1 MKNAKSSTPQP
12 NMKRKSLLPAALLL
26 LLVGCTV
33 EAQSP
38 GGLRVTDG
46 QFVLGDRPARAIGV
60 NYFEAFTWALS
71 LADGSRRT
79 PNYEDVEI
87 MGRVEPAGPLP
98 PKKSY
103 REGFRLLA
111 DKGIPFARFN
121 CGGFF
126 PKEWKFYQENPE
138 AYFGLLDDLVRAAEE
153 HRMGLIPSLFW
164 SFFTVPG
171 IVGEPLNAWGD
182 AGSKTHAFMRKY
194 TQEVVGRYK
203 DSSAIWGWEF
213 GNEYNLE
220 VDLPHPQ
227 RDGVA
232 RWFQPHLGMPAKP
245 GPDDHL
251 TSQDIRTAYR
261 EFARMVREIDPLRP
275 IFTGDAAPRSAAATL
290 EGTGKWGIDTREQWI
305 AQLVK
310 NNPDP
315 VDTISIHFYP
325 FHTQAGIGLKDQ
337 PLEETLDASLAA
349 AREAGKPL
357 WVGEWAASETS
368 DPALRREQF
377 QTVLD
382 LLVEREIQLSAVW
395 VFDFPWQPLMN
406 IDVGTENEFMLDA
419 LAEANRR
426 LRDRKDVGS
435 EAGESGKT
443 Q

>member
-1 MKNAKSSTPQP
+1 MKNAGVPAPRP
-12 NMKRKSLLPAALLL
+12 NTQMNSLMIAALLFL
-26 LLVGCTV
+26 LAGCNAG
-33 EAQSP
+33 AQSP
-38 GGLRVTDG
+38 GRLQVADG
-46 QFVLGDRPARAIGV
+46 QFVLDDRPARAIGV

-71 LADGSRRT
+71 IADGSRRT
-79 PNYEDVEI
+79 ASYEEVEI
-87 MGRVEPAGPLP
+87 MGHVKPAGSLP
-98 PKKSY
+98 AKKSF
-103 REGFRLLA
+103 REGFRVLQQ
-111 DKGIPFARFN
+111 KGIPFVRFN

-126 PKEWKFYQENPE
+126 PKDWRLYREDPA
-138 AYFGLLDDLVRAAEE
+138 AYFRLLDDLVRAAEE
-153 HRMGLIPSLFW
+153 HDLGLIPSLFW

-182 AGSKTHAFMRKY
+182 TGSKTHAFMRKY

-220 VDLPHPQ
+220 VDLPDRQ
-227 RDGVA
+227 REELA
-232 RWFQPHLGMPAKP
+232 RWFQPKFGMPAKP

-261 EFARMVREIDPLRP
+261 EFARGVREIDPLRP

-290 EGTGKWGIDTREQWI
+290 EATGNWGVDTREQWI

-325 FHTQAGIGLKDQ
+325 FHTQSGVGLKDR
-337 PLEETLDASLAA
+337 PPEETLDASLAA

-426 LRDRKDVGS
+426 LNRKDVGS
-435 EAGESGKT
+435 EAGESGKN